1 MNRRFDFA
9 MSSKISKKENGSS
22 PIKQTS
28 SKIEITN
35 KKSSSSEASTAV
47 KNCSFLSVFHNSSSK
62 EKVHKQNNISDK
74 TADVSLSKVKSK
86 EKGSLKYDN
95 KESSNKLY
103 NSTQPTDSDKMV
115 VSFQS
120 GNSGANHS
128 LTNNSISCRS
138 NNSALNFSA
147 SNSGSRAGKP
157 AAGKVL
163 KNGSSGNSVSKG
175 KKKRLI

>member
-1 MNRRFDFA
+1 MGERMNRRFEFA

-47 KNCSFLSVFHNSSSK
+47 KNSSFLSVFHNSSSK

-74 TADVSLSKVKSK
+74 TADESLSKIKLK

-95 KESSNKLY
+95 KES
-103 NSTQPTDSDKMV
+103 
-115 VSFQS
+115 
-120 GNSGANHS
+120 
-128 LTNNSISCRS
+128 
-138 NNSALNFSA
+138 
-147 SNSGSRAGKP
+147 
-157 AAGKVL
+157 
-163 KNGSSGNSVSKG
+163 
-175 KKKRLI
+175 